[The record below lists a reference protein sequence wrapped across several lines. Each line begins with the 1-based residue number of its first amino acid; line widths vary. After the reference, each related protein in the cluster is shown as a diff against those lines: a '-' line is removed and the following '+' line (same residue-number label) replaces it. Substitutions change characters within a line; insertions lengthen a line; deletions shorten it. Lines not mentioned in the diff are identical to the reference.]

1 MNVGDKVKINTTTCS
16 YFEALIEHF
25 GGDKG
30 QVFQVAKDDYVIVHF
45 PTGYQMIEKKF
56 LEVISES
63 RVILLW

>member
-1 MNVGDKVKINTTTCS
+1 MKVGDTVKINTTTCS
-16 YFEALIEHF
+16 YFEELIEHF

-45 PTGYQMIEKKF
+45 PTGYKMIEKKL

-63 RVILLW
+63 G